1 MKLVIGLGNPG
12 QKYSRTRHNIGF
24 AVLDCFA
31 GRNSIKWKD
40 HKGIALA
47 GKSDSFVLV
56 KPTDFMNNS
65 GRGAAPFVAKCR
77 PLPGEMLVI
86 HDDMDIAFG
95 CMKIKPSGSSG
106 GHNGVQSLIDVL
118 GTQEFA
124 RLRIGIGRPPEGV
137 DPVEYVLS
145 GFAREELPLFKNIVE
160 RAADAIECFVAEGIV
175 KATNAFNRKA
185 KEDKTNDPKNQA

>member
-1 MKLVIGLGNPG
+1 MKLIIGLGNPG

-24 AVLDCFA
+24 AVLDRFA
-31 GRNSIKWKD
+31 GRNSITWKD
-40 HKGIALA
+40 HKGVALS
-47 GKSDSFVLV
+47 GKNDSLVLV

-65 GRGAAPFVAKCR
+65 GRGVAPFAAKYR
-77 PLPGEMLVI
+77 PSPDEMLVI

-95 CMKIKPSGSSG
+95 SMKIKPSGSSG

-118 GTQEFA
+118 GTREFA

-145 GFAREELPLFKNIVE
+145 GFAREELPLVKDIVE

-175 KATNAFNRKA
+175 KATNAFNRKTNEG
-185 KEDKTNDPKNQA
+185 KDK